1 MLIDPSNSHCQFIIG
16 DSEPFFI
23 RLYSLTVL
31 LKSPHQELED
41 LIKKIKTRLI
51 LSPEAEEFLYSIS
64 KEKTLRKGE
73 VLIRQGQVVK
83 NTFFVSAGC
92 LRSYCTDKN
101 GKENT
106 LLFAIKDWWISDYIA
121 IHTDELA
128 TLTVECLTDSKV
140 IEFNAKELD
149 RIHSLFPEFETYQR
163 HNLERHVVS
172 LHRRIMNQ
180 LQLTAAERYDL
191 FLKQYPEIEQNTRNF
206 HIASYLGI
214 TQQSLSRIRAEK
226 VRK

>member
-1 MLIDPSNSHCQFIIG
+1 MLIDPINSHCQINTG
-16 DSEPFFI
+16 DSGSFHIE
-23 RLYSLTVL
+23 LYSFTVI
-31 LKSPHQELED
+31 LKLDQQELED
-41 LIKKIKTRLI
+41 LIKKIKTRLN
-51 LSPEAEEFLYSIS
+51 LSLEAEEFLYSIS
-64 KEKTLRKGE
+64 KEKILRKGE
-73 VLIRQGQVVK
+73 ILIRQGQVVK

-101 GKENT
+101 GKEHT

-128 TLTVECLTDSKV
+128 TLTVECLTKSKV

-149 RIHSLFPEFETYQR
+149 GIHSLFPEFEPYQR

-180 LQLTAAERYDL
+180 LQLSAAERYDL